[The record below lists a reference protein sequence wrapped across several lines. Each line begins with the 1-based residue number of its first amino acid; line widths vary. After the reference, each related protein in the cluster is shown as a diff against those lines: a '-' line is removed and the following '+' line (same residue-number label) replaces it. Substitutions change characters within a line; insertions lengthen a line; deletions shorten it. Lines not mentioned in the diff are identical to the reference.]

1 MFDRRLLRNLDF
13 RLLALALALTMVG
26 ITVLTSATEGLPA
39 GRLYHLRRQL
49 LAVVLGV
56 VAMVV
61 MLAID
66 YRDFDRMAK
75 PIYWGQLGLLLAVL
89 VVGRTAQGATRWLEL
104 GPIPLPQPSEVARLA
119 MVIGLASYLSRR
131 DEPVSGWLEMARGF
145 GLILPPALLIL
156 VQPNLGT
163 ALIFFIFGAGMLYV
177 AGVPGRRLLALA
189 LVGLVLATA
198 GLYLHLNHGL
208 QIPLYPHQVNRLT
221 SFVRPDVDP
230 LNTGYQLIQSKI
242 AVGSGGF
249 WGRGLLDGTQN
260 TLRFI
265 PEKHTDFIFSVI
277 GEELGF
283 VGSALVALA
292 FVLLPWGGLSI
303 ARRARDR
310 FGSLLVVGI
319 VVMWASQ
326 AFVNLG
332 MTLGIMPITGL
343 PLPFISYGSS
353 ALIAN
358 FAALGLVLNVGMR
371 RKSILF

>member
-1 MFDRRLLRNLDF
+1 MFGRRLLRNLDF
-13 RLLALALALTMVG
+13 RLLGLALALAVVG
-26 ITVLTSATEGLPA
+26 IIVLTSATEGLPA

-49 LAVVLGV
+49 LAFALGI

-75 PIYWGQLGLLLAVL
+75 PIYWAQLCLLLAVL

-104 GPIPLPQPSEVARLA
+104 GRIPLPQPSEIARLA
-119 MVIGLASYLSRR
+119 VIIGLASHLSRR
-131 DEPVSGWLEMARGF
+131 DEPVRGWLDMARGF
-145 GLILPPALLIL
+145 GLVLPPALLIL
-156 VQPNLGT
+156 IQPNLGT
-163 ALIFFIFGAGMLYV
+163 ALIFFVFGAGMLYV

-189 LVGLVLATA
+189 LAGLVLLTA
-198 GLYLHLNHGL
+198 GLYLHLHHGSWV
-208 QIPLYPHQVNRLT
+208 PLYPHQVNRLT

-242 AVGSGGF
+242 AVGSGRF

-283 VGSALVALA
+283 AGSALVVLA

-319 VVMWASQ
+319 VIMWAGQ

-353 ALIAN
+353 ALIVN

>member
-1 MFDRRLLRNLDF
+1 MLDRKLLRNLDF

-39 GRLYHLRRQL
+39 GRLYHLQRQL
-49 LAVVLGV
+49 LAVALGV

-75 PIYWGQLGLLLAVL
+75 PIYLGQLGLLLVVL
-89 VVGRTAQGATRWLEL
+89 VLGRTAQGATRWLQL
-104 GPIPLPQPSEVARLA
+104 GPIPLPQPSEVARIA
-119 MVIGLASYLSRR
+119 VIIGLASYLSRR
-131 DEPVSGWLEMARGF
+131 EEPVRGWMDMARGF

-156 VQPNLGT
+156 IQPNLGT

-189 LVGLVLATA
+189 LAGLVLVTA
-198 GLYLHLNHGL
+198 WLYLHLNHGL
-208 QIPLYPHQVNRLT
+208 RIPLYPHQVNRLT

-242 AVGSGGF
+242 AVGSGGL

-283 VGSALVALA
+283 VGSASVVLA

-326 AFVNLG
+326 ALVNLG